1 MKNKII
7 KLVLINICIV
17 WIQQNIFNI
26 ELNLI
31 ISNIDILISIFILQI
46 YEYINK

>member
-26 ELNLI
+26 KLNLI